1 MGKEI
6 ALLKEKLQKK
16 AEKVVSD
23 LLYSRSMRVQVNK
36 QDDVIPVSIRLAW

>member
-16 AEKVVSD
+16 AEKVVGD
-23 LLYSRSMRVQVNK
+23 LLCSRSTRVQVNQ
-36 QDDVIPVSIRLAW
+36 QDDKLPISIRLA

>member
-23 LLYSRSMRVQVNK
+23 LICSRSMRVQVNK
-36 QDDVIPVSIRLAW
+36 QDDVKPVSILLA

>member
-23 LLYSRSMRVQVNK
+23 LLCSRSMTVQVNK
-36 QDDVIPVSIRLAW
+36 QDDVIPVSIRLA

>member
-23 LLYSRSMRVQVNK
+23 LLTLFKEHESTSK
-36 QDDVIPVSIRLAW
+36 PT